1 MTERLADIN
10 THIAGIRQ
18 LRSVVNAMRGIAGAR
33 AQQARSQLAAVD
45 DYTQI
50 IAQSIGQVLALAPLE
65 IDGTRATGRS
75 AIVVFCAEQG
85 FAGAYSEHVLNALTM
100 APAAEPPATP
110 AAELFLIGTRGAAIA
125 RERGITPYWTGAM
138 PSNSA
143 GIPKF
148 VGQIAEALYAH
159 IAEGKIDRLDA
170 AYSQWRAG
178 QGINVAISRLF
189 PLDLA
194 GFLRPAERHSP
205 LFHLPPEI
213 LLSDFMAEHVH
224 AQLCHAALHAFAAE
238 NEARMAAMASTH
250 SQIEQ
255 QLASL
260 QLLQS
265 IVRQEAITAE
275 IVELSAAAMAERG

>member
-10 THIAGIRQ
+10 THIASIRQ

-50 IAQSIGQVLALAPLE
+50 IAQSIGQVLALAPQE
-65 IDGTRATGRS
+65 IDGTRAAGRS

-100 APAAEPPATP
+100 APAV
-110 AAELFLIGTRGAAIA
+110 ELFLIGTRGAAIA

-148 VGQIAEALYAH
+148 AGQIAEALYAR
-159 IAEGKIDRLDA
+159 IAEGKIGRLDA

-178 QGINVAISRLF
+178 QGINIAISRLF

-194 GFLRPAERHSP
+194 VFLRPEERHSP
-205 LFHLPPEI
+205 LLHLPPET
-213 LLSDFMAEHVH
+213 LLSDFMAEYVH

-250 SQIEQ
+250 SQTEQ
-255 QLASL
+255 QLDRL

-275 IVELSAAAMAERG
+275 IIELSAAAMAERG